1 MPHHEEMID
10 VYAVEGQFQH
20 LIYSPR
26 GGYEGLLIDTY
37 GIPTQFV
44 FDKHDE
50 TAADAFAHLQ
60 PGQSVTV
67 EGSLRQ
73 PSDKGEGNHVVYDF
87 HRLSHVAG
95 KPVESAHTEGP
106 VRGRVV
112 RINHAKH
119 GVPNGVVLDSGDFV
133 HLKPEGFEQAGLEVG
148 DEVEADG
155 PSRPLA
161 GGQGRVMEAR
171 TVNGHALAPR

>member
-1 MPHHEEMID
+1 MPHPEEMID

-26 GGYEGLLIDTY
+26 GGYEGLLIDTH

-50 TAADAFAHLQ
+50 TAADAFANVK
-60 PGQSVTV
+60 PGQTVTV
-67 EGSLRQ
+67 EGSLRL
-73 PSDKGEGNHVVYDF
+73 PSDKGEGDHVVYDF

-95 KPVESAHTEGP
+95 RPVDAASTDGP

-119 GVPNGVVLDSGDFV
+119 GAPNGVVLDSGDFV
-133 HLKPEGFEQAGLEVG
+133 HLKPDGFVHAGLKIG
-148 DEVEADG
+148 DAVEAEG
-155 PSRPLA
+155 PARPLA
-161 GGQGRVMEAR
+161 GGKGRVMEAR
-171 TVNGHALAPR
+171 TVNGQPLPQH